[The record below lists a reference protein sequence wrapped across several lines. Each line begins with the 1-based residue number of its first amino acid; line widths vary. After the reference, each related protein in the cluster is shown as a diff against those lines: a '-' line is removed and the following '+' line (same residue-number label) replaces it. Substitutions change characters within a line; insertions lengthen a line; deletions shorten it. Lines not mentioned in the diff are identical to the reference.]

1 MEGENDSGVEIQWA
15 KVERSL
21 LLLIIIGINFF
32 NNSKR
37 FYLYKMLYSLQN
49 TSLLLF
55 LAVTL

>member
-1 MEGENDSGVEIQWA
+1 MEGENDSGVGIKWA

-32 NNSKR
+32 NNSNR

-55 LAVTL
+55 LTVTL